1 MPNISKFPD
10 AYDRIEAYY
19 TGNKKLSE
27 LDKRI
32 AERWELAFLLL
43 QKERNRK
50 IAVSKL
56 ISIES
61 RKGRKLSTA
70 QAYADMISAE
80 KLFLPIMDY
89 SKDLLR
95 HVMIESAQRDL
106 KNLEERMR
114 KEIGT
119 TAQWIKLM
127 ELKHKTESRLI
138 ELAGID
144 KDNPDLPDFSKL
156 ELARIEVNV
165 PNHVMQIMD
174 KLMETG
180 VVDIT
185 KMMEQ
190 SAVDIDYEETPADDS
205 EEEDSH

>member
-1 MPNISKFPD
+1 MANISKFPD

-27 LDKRI
+27 LDQRI

-106 KNLEERMR
+106 KNLEERMK
-114 KEIGT
+114 KEVGT
-119 TAQWIKLM
+119 TKTWIQLM

-156 ELARIEVNV
+156 ELARIELNV
-165 PNHVMQIMD
+165 PSHVLKIMD
-174 KLMETG
+174 KMMETG

-185 KMMEQ
+185 AMMEQ
-190 SAVDIDYEETPADDS
+190 SAVDIDFEEQPAPDDS
-205 EEEDSH
+205 EA

>member
-1 MPNISKFPD
+1 MANISKFSD

-27 LDKRI
+27 LDQRI

-106 KNLEERMR
+106 KNLEERMK
-114 KEIGT
+114 KESGT
-119 TAQWIKLM
+119 TKTWIQLM

-156 ELARIEVNV
+156 ELARIELNV
-165 PNHVMQIMD
+165 PSHVLQIMS
-174 KLMETG
+174 KMMETG

-185 KMMEQ
+185 AMMEQ
-190 SAVDIDYEETPADDS
+190 SAVDIDFEEQSAPDDS
-205 EEEDSH
+205 EA